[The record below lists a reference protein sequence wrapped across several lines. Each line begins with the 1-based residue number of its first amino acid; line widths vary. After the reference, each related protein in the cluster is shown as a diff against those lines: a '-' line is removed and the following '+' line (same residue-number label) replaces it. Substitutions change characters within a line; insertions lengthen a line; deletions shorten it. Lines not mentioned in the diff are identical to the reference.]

1 MENFSRSPSLI
12 QARSASP
19 LQKRIDLS
27 SPTPK
32 FSSPSDFCKKSF
44 ELKNFSVEKENEQDP
59 AAPKPIKGRS
69 PVMTSSPKGPPF
81 QKNFMAPTISAS
93 SKAVGSSCQRKRVL
107 GERND
112 MVRSSY
118 TSPQTETIA
127 GTAVRFPLLSTQVGE
142 TTGCTDK
149 LSLASPQIKEIPS
162 LSERSPAKGGSPWV
176 RTETVTQPNPLQS
189 DPFPPYDPKVNY
201 LSPRPQFLR
210 YKPKP
215 QADLRGNEL
224 DSLEMNS
231 DPRSLEESFSSECSD
246 DSISVQTEEEDNLSE
261 EATLPQIELQ
271 PSRVTNKSRAN
282 LKTGHLLLV
291 LLIGFIFLPLSD
303 SPMTASYSNPKFAGF
318 HTRLLEV
325 SSKVNG
331 WLPDCFSYLFAREA
345 SFSRERN
352 TFVLSNLT
360 CVVDDKESS
369 TSEEYKMETVSEEK
383 ETKASFEMVQRE
395 NEVLEVQTRFEIGNI
410 EEEEEK
416 EFEADAGSILEQQHM
431 ETSSTISNK
440 KEDAQPELEKSEPE
454 KPKNPE
460 PELVENQQ
468 VQDPEAI
475 MTENPEPKLSESESD
490 NMSIMTENPE
500 PKLSESKSD
509 NMSGEELI
517 KISKRAAQG
526 MASAV
531 LLLSLVTAVAAT
543 TFAKKKQNQV
553 LDFDSTRG
561 DKLPGMVQNSTLDE
575 ISSSSIEVDKDG
587 GTYTSTPRQRQARR
601 ESDASSC
608 SYGSYVSF
616 EKVSSKKGNREGE
629 EITPVRRSSR
639 LRSLTIA
646 C

>member
-1 MENFSRSPSLI
+1 MKDLTLLLFS
-12 QARSASP
+12 
-19 LQKRIDLS
+19 
-27 SPTPK
+27 
-32 FSSPSDFCKKSF
+32 SDFCKKNF

-59 AAPKPIKGRS
+59 TAPKPIKGRS

-127 GTAVRFPLLSTQVGE
+127 GTAVRFPLPSTQVGE

-149 LSLASPQIKEIPS
+149 LSFASPQIKEIPS

-176 RTETVTQPNPLQS
+176 RPETVTQPNPLQS

-246 DSISVQTEEEDNLSE
+246 DSISAQTEEEDNLSE

-271 PSRVTNKSRAN
+271 PSRVTNKLRAN
-282 LKTGHLLLV
+282 LKIGHLLLV
-291 LLIGFIFLPLSD
+291 LLIGVILLPLSD
-303 SPMTASYSNPKFAGF
+303 SPMTASNSDPEFAGY
-318 HTRLLEV
+318 HTRLLEL
-325 SSKVNG
+325 SSMVNG

-345 SFSRERN
+345 SFSREIN
-352 TFVLSNLT
+352 TFVLANLT
-360 CVVDDKESS
+360 CMVDDKESS

-383 ETKASFEMVQRE
+383 ETKAVFEMVQRE
-395 NEVLEVQTRFEIGNI
+395 NEVLEVQTRYEIGNI
-410 EEEEEK
+410 EEEEK
-416 EFEADAGSILEQQHM
+416 EIEADAGSILEQQHM
-431 ETSSTISNK
+431 ATSSTISNK
-440 KEDAQPELEKSEPE
+440 KEDPQLQLEKSEPE
-454 KPKNPE
+454 KPKNTE

-468 VQDPEAI
+468 VKDPEPIMTEIPESELSESEPI
-475 MTENPEPKLSESESD
+475 MTENPEPKLSEIESD
-490 NMSIMTENPE
+490 N
-500 PKLSESKSD
+500 LFD
-509 NMSGEELI
+509 EELI

-526 MASAV
+526 MAAA

-543 TFAKKKQNQV
+543 AFAKKKQNQI
-553 LDFDSTRG
+553 LDFGLTRG
-561 DKLPGMVQNSTLDE
+561 DKIPSMVQNSTLDE
-575 ISSSSIEVDKDG
+575 ISSSSIEVGKDG
-587 GTYTSTPRQRQARR
+587 ANYTSTPRQRQARR

-616 EKVSSKKGNREGE
+616 EKVSSKKVSIFN
-629 EITPVRRSSR
+629 
-639 LRSLTIA
+639 
-646 C
+646 

>member
-32 FSSPSDFCKKSF
+32 FSSPSDFCKKNF

-81 QKNFMAPTISAS
+81 QKNFMASTISAS

-127 GTAVRFPLLSTQVGE
+127 GTAVRFPLPSTQVGE

-149 LSLASPQIKEIPS
+149 LSFASPQIKEIPS
-162 LSERSPAKGGSPWV
+162 LSEHSPAKGGFPWV
-176 RTETVTQPNPLQS
+176 RPETVTQPNPLQS

-215 QADLRGNEL
+215 QADLCGNEL

-271 PSRVTNKSRAN
+271 PSRVTNKLRAN
-282 LKTGHLLLV
+282 LKIGHLLLV
-291 LLIGFIFLPLSD
+291 LLIGFNFLPLSD
-303 SPMTASYSNPKFAGF
+303 SPMTASYSNPKFASF

-345 SFSRERN
+345 SFSREMN
-352 TFVLSNLT
+352 TFVLANLT

-369 TSEEYKMETVSEEK
+369 TSEEYKMETVSEEE
-383 ETKASFEMVQRE
+383 ETKADFEMVQRE
-395 NEVLEVQTRFEIGNI
+395 NEVLEVQTRYEIGNI

-416 EFEADAGSILEQQHM
+416 EIEADAGSILEQQHM
-431 ETSSTISNK
+431 ATSSTISNK
-440 KEDAQPELEKSEPE
+440 KEDPQLQLEKSEPE
-454 KPKNPE
+454 KPKNAE

-468 VQDPEAI
+468 VKDPEPI
-475 MTENPEPKLSESESD
+475 MTENPEPKLSESES
-490 NMSIMTENPE
+490 IMTENPE
-500 PKLSESKSD
+500 PKLSETESNNLFD
-509 NMSGEELI
+509 EGLI
-517 KISKRAAQG
+517 NISQRAAQG
-526 MASAV
+526 MAAA
-531 LLLSLVTAVAAT
+531 LLLSLVTAVVAMA
-543 TFAKKKQNQV
+543 FAKKKQNQI
-553 LDFDSTRG
+553 LDFGLTQG
-561 DKLPGMVQNSTLDE
+561 DKIQNSTLDE
-575 ISSSSIEVDKDG
+575 ISSCSIEVDKDG
-587 GTYTSTPRQRQARR
+587 GTYTSTPGQRQRQSRR

-629 EITPVRRSSR
+629 EMTPVRRSSR
-639 LRSLTIA
+639 LRSLTIS